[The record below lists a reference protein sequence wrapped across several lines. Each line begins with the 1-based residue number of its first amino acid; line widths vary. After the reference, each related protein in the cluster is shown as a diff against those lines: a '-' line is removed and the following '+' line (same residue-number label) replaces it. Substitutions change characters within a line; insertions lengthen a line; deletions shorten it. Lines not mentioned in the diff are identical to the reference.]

1 MHKAS
6 YEVIAKTILNSR
18 RGGTRCREV
27 IDCLCTEFKKDNK
40 LFNKEKF
47 IDACGGGAIWK
58 NYQ

>member
-18 RGGTRCREV
+18 RGGTRCRE
-27 IDCLCTEFKKDNK
+27 IIECLCTEFKKDNK

-47 IDACGGGAIWK
+47 IDACGGGAI
-58 NYQ
+58 